1 MVQQLKLYI
10 TDVFYE
16 IKIIFQELKLYIT
29 DDLYK
34 IYSPLKN
41 EIETKIKPKS
51 ITNTNHKY
59 LRYTNLLLVITLL
72 YFLFNIQ
79 NKSFIEYVL
88 ASFIIPIIIF
98 SQFFWNN
105 PIKYSLIHKI
115 DAITSKIVIF
125 LFILYTLIY
134 KFKFSFLLLLLLIA
148 VSFYFS
154 NYYSNEEWCSNKH
167 IICHGSGHIFCF
179 ISTFYTFSPL
189 LI

>member
-1 MVQQLKLYI
+1 MFQQLKLYI

-34 IYSPLKN
+34 IYPPLKF

-72 YFLFNIQ
+72 YFLL
-79 NKSFIEYVL
+79 NKNKQFMEYVL
-88 ASFIIPIIIF
+88 ASSLIPTIIF

-105 PIKYSLIHKI
+105 PIKQSIIHKI
-115 DAITSKIVIF
+115 DAIIAKTVI
-125 LFILYTLIY
+125 ISCITYTLLY
-134 KFKFSFLLLLLLIA
+134 KFRFSFLIILLAIA
-148 VSFYFS
+148 ISFYFS
-154 NYYSNEEWCSNKH
+154 NYYSNEEWCSNQH

-179 ISTFYTFSPL
+179 IATIYTFSPL